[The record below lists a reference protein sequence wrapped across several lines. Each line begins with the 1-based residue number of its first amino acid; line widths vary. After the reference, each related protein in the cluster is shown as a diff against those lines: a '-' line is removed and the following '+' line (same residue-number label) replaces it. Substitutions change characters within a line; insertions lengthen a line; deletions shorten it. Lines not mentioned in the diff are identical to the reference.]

1 MTVSLS
7 PHARVRMQQR
17 GVSPE
22 ALELLLELGAT
33 APAPG
38 GKQIV
43 FIERA
48 QRRELGRRGKCIS
61 GRDRLKRLYAVTD
74 EHGIVVTV
82 GHRYRPLARI

>member
-7 PHARVRMQQR
+7 PHARMRMQQR
-17 GVSPE
+17 GISPE
-22 ALELLLELGAT
+22 ALDLLLELGEA

-43 FIERA
+43 FIEHV
-48 QRRELGRRGKCIS
+48 QRRELGRRGKCIRE
-61 GRDRLKRLYAVTD
+61 RDRLKRLYAVTD

-82 GHRYRPLARI
+82 GHRYRRFARS